1 MVTLFINN
9 GYSLVGG
16 RGNEKN
22 SIAAGGS
29 GQMMF
34 TSRLG
39 KSVRFDSQVERIRD
53 NEKTAPWRVEPGV
66 SLGRT
71 VLD

>member
-1 MVTLFINN
+1 
-9 GYSLVGG
+9 
-16 RGNEKN
+16 
-22 SIAAGGS
+22 
-29 GQMMF
+29 MMF

-39 KSVRFDSQVERIRD
+39 KSVRFESQVERIRD
-53 NEKTAPWRVEPGV
+53 NEKTAPWRVEAGV